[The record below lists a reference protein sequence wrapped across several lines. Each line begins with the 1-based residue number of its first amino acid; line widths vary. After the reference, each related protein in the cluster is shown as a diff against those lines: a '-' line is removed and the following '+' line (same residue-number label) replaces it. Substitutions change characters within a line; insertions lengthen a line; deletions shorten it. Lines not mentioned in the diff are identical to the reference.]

1 MLINNTMRYEPH
13 HIVEIGSPDD
23 PFFYYFD
30 YDERSY
36 QINMEFQHFHSFR
49 EIHILLDPAANH
61 FIEGTPYGISCF
73 DIVLLRP
80 SLLHRSEY
88 FKGAPCKRLVI
99 QFNFD
104 EIPGALREEY
114 EDILTVFDAELPI
127 YRFEQDK
134 LERLFAPL
142 NDIMNATY
150 GKKNFSRFYVHC
162 RFMDFLNI
170 LSSIRYENIYRPKM
184 PEGSQHKIFEIAA
197 YIHNNYMNE
206 LSLTGLADQFYM
218 STYYLSHQFKE
229 VTGFTLI
236 NYIQMT
242 RIRNAQQM
250 LLFSDRKI
258 TDIAAE
264 CGFTSFS
271 QFNRIFKK
279 FYGMSPREYKNKA
292 PGNSGSMRVD
302 LGFDNDYIYQ

>member
-1 MLINNTMRYEPH
+1 MLINNIVRYEPH
-13 HIVEIGSPDD
+13 HLIEIGKMED

-49 EIHILLDPAANH
+49 EIHILLDAAANH
-61 FIEGTPYGISCF
+61 FIEGTPYGLSCF

-99 QFNFD
+99 QF
-104 EIPGALREEY
+104 EIESLPEPLRAEY
-114 EDILTVFDAELPI
+114 EDLLTVFDVELPI

-134 LERLFAPL
+134 LEKLFAPL
-142 NDIMNATY
+142 NDIVGATY
-150 GKKNFSRFYVHC
+150 NKRNFSKIYVHN
-162 RFMDFLNI
+162 RFMDFLYL
-170 LSSIRYENIYRPKM
+170 LSNMRYENIYRPQNI
-184 PEGSQHKIFEIAA
+184 EGSQHKIYEIAA
-197 YIHNNYMNE
+197 YIHNNYMHE
-206 LSLTGLADQFYM
+206 LSLTSLAEQFYM

-242 RIRNAQQM
+242 RIRSAQQM
-250 LLFSDRKI
+250 LLFSDKKI
-258 TDIAAE
+258 TDIAE
-264 CGFTSFS
+264 DCGFTSFS
-271 QFNRIFKK
+271 QFNRMFNK
-279 FYGMSPREYKNKA
+279 FCGMSPREYKNKA
-292 PGNSGSMRVD
+292 PENSGSMRVD
-302 LGFDNDYIYQ
+302 LTFEKNYSS